1 MASGTRRPAA
11 DLVLV
16 QADQATRELVELLVD
31 GIPVLAAGALRPAL
45 QVTRQAFTPE
55 QVALVAGH
63 IRAGFHPPPT
73 SEQRGRHDDAR
84 STEHS
89 FRFAPRAAA
98 PRRAAFLSMS

>member
-16 QADQATRELVELLVD
+16 QADQAARELVELLVD

-45 QVTRQAFTPE
+45 QVTRQALTPE

-63 IRAGFHPPPT
+63 IRAGFHPPP
-73 SEQRGRHDDAR
+73 DL
-84 STEHS
+84 
-89 FRFAPRAAA
+89 RAAWA
-98 PRRAAFLSMS
+98 TRRCSVDRAFVERLRYRLP